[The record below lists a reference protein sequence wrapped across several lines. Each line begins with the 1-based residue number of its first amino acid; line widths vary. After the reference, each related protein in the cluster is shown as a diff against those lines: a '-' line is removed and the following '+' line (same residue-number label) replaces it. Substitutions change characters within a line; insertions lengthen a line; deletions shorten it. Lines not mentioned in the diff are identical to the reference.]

1 VRRAGSRSAYRAM
14 RLGAAFFFPQ
24 VLGQTQVV
32 NWAITG
38 AWTVLHVLGHT
49 QGRNWAVFG
58 AGAALNSESVKM
70 RLIMETV
77 YTSPGKPPRRTVNPP
92 F

>member
-1 VRRAGSRSAYRAM
+1 M
-14 RLGAAFFFPQ
+14 RLEAAFFFPQ

-32 NWAITG
+32 NCAITG
-38 AWTVLHVLGHT
+38 AGDVLHVLGHT

-77 YTSPGKPPRRTVNPP
+77 YTAAGKAPRMAVNSP